1 MKTNLPLSANKVS
14 AFAVALLVAATSFAS
29 AKQQKRSATTPSQ
42 EKPEAS

>member
-14 AFAVALLVAATSFAS
+14 GFAVALLVATSFAS